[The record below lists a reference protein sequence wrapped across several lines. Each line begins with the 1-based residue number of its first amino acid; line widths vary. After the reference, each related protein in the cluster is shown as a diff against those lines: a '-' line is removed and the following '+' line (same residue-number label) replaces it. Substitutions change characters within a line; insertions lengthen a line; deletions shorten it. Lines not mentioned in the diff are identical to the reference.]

1 MAQTLK
7 QILLDETKRPAVV
20 TDMQQLIDEEV
31 EGKTGMSGLAIKS
44 GYGLV
49 KKVKPGI
56 IADAVDSMLDDFT
69 ARLEPFYADYRTN
82 GAGTLSE
89 YFSSRSSEVADA
101 LLGVTDDRAEA
112 SRRESLKKV
121 YGKLR
126 PQGKKNVEEA
136 LPRLG
141 SLIEKHAAA

>member
-1 MAQTLK
+1 MLK
-7 QILLDETKRPAVV
+7 EILLDDSRRPAVV
-20 TDMQQLIDEEV
+20 YDMQHLIDEEV
-31 EGKTGMSGLAIKS
+31 DTKSGVSGIAIKS

-56 IADAVDSMLDDFT
+56 IGDAVDTLLDDFA
-69 ARLEPFYADYRTN
+69 ARLEPFYADYRTS
-82 GAGTLSE
+82 GTGSLAE
-89 YFSSRSSEVADA
+89 YFTGRSDEVADA
-101 LLGVTDDRAEA
+101 LLSVTDARAEG
-112 SRRESLKKV
+112 SRRESIKKV

-141 SLIEKHAAA
+141 SLIEKHANA